1 MTSSIDL
8 RSPHTHGDQHDAYT
22 QTRMYITHRINR
34 VNKNLL
40 HGASMVKNSL
50 PDLLIT
56 REKLNLEDYV

>member
-1 MTSSIDL
+1 MTSNIDL
-8 RSPHTHGDQHDAYT
+8 WSPHTHGDQYDAYT

-40 HGASMVKNSL
+40 HEASVVKNSL

-56 REKLNLEDYV
+56 REKPNLEDYV